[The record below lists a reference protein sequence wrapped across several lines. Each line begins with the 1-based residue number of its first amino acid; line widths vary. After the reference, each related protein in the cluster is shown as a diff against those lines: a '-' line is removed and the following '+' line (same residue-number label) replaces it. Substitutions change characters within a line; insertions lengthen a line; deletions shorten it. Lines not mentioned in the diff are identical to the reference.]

1 MISDYF
7 LWFYFK
13 HPIKKQY
20 SLQKYW
26 TLEKKS
32 PLKGQLPILPI
43 QVERTQFNSHCSSD
57 RSQPM
62 VAVFHVLVI
71 QPSCGMLGSSQIESI
86 TEKKNPSGVVL
97 MKTNGMAPA
106 ESPCRNISRFG
117 VFSPYQSN
125 LTRFYNG
132 GLWENIYVLK
142 HTQMINTLNTKIIL
156 HN

>member
-43 QVERTQFNSHCSSD
+43 QVEPTQFNSHCSSD
-57 RSQPM
+57 RSQPI
-62 VAVFHVLVI
+62 VAVFRVLVI
-71 QPSCGMLGSSQIESI
+71 QPSCGTLGSSQIESI

-106 ESPCRNISRFG
+106 ESLCWNISRFG

-132 GLWENIYVLK
+132 GLWENMFWSIHKWLI
-142 HTQMINTLNTKIIL
+142 HLTQK
-156 HN
+156 